1 MAGMRPVVAVY
12 STFLQRAYDQILH
25 DVCLQKLPV
34 VFAIDRAGLV
44 GEDGPTH
51 HGVFDVS
58 YLGMMPNMTLLAPKD
73 ERELRDML
81 HFALAHDGPV
91 AVRYPRGEAA
101 GASLDAPVEKIE
113 HGRGVLE
120 RPGDDLA
127 LLAVG
132 PMVAVALEAAE
143 LLARAG
149 WSAMVINPRFL
160 KPLDE
165 ELLALA
171 ASTGRVVTIE
181 EHVLRGGFG
190 SAVVEWL
197 NDRGRQRVACLRI
210 GIPDRFVEHGER
222 RVLERELGLTPQ
234 AIAERV
240 GAAFAAERTPDKAQ
254 P

>member
-1 MAGMRPVVAVY
+1 
-12 STFLQRAYDQILH
+12 
-25 DVCLQKLPV
+25 
-34 VFAIDRAGLV
+34 
-44 GEDGPTH
+44 
-51 HGVFDVS
+51 VFDIA

-81 HFALAHDGPV
+81 HFAFSHDGPV

-101 GASLDAPVEKIE
+101 GANLGAPVERIKY
-113 HGRGVLE
+113 GRGVVE
-120 RPGDDLA
+120 RMGNDVA
-127 LLAVG
+127 LVAVG

-143 LLARAG
+143 LLAQGG
-149 WSAMVINPRFL
+149 WSPMVINPRFL

-190 SAVVEWL
+190 SAVLEWL
-197 NDRGRQRVACLRI
+197 TEGGRPQASCLRI
-210 GIPDRFVEHGER
+210 GVPDRFVEHGDR
-222 RVLERELGLTPQ
+222 AALRRELGLTPQ
-234 AIAERV
+234 AIAELVRTS
-240 GAAFAAERTPDKAQ
+240 FAAEKIRDKAQ